1 MALKDLFTKKEKEKK
16 PVNPT
21 TLFGVR
27 VLAVAY
33 LGYSLW
39 QIIRMYI
46 EGGEQAPSLLLLILA
61 IVVLGGGA
69 VFIAV
74 ATILKLKQLRDE
86 DRARLDAEDEELAR
100 LAALEAAEETEDEAE
115 EETEEEPVEDETE
128 E

>member
-39 QIIRMYI
+39 QIIQMYI

-74 ATILKLKQLRDE
+74 ATILKLKQLLDE

>member
-100 LAALEAAEETEDEAE
+100 LAALEAAEETE

>member
-115 EETEEEPVEDETE
+115 EEPVEDETE

>member
-74 ATILKLKQLRDE
+74 ATIMKLKQLRDE

-115 EETEEEPVEDETE
+115 EEPVEDETE

>member
-39 QIIRMYI
+39 QIIQMYI

-69 VFIAV
+69 VFITV